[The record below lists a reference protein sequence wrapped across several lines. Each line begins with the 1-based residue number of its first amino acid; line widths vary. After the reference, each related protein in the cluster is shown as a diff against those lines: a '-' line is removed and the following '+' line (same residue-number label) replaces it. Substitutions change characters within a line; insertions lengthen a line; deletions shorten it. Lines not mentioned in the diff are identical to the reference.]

1 MKRGNINKSIKSDNS
16 GLSIVEVLVAVAI
29 LAIVFVPLLKTFTQ
43 ASTINS
49 KAQKLQNV
57 TSLAE
62 GVMEDVKG
70 KSIQDLH
77 DLAVEDSRVSFSPLD
92 EDRKLTK
99 GNLKKVPPYVVTY
112 ENITATQGITYDAVV
127 TISTDKYGNTVR
139 SDARKYNKE
148 HGTDDIGDVSDANIR
163 ELPQINKVD
172 SNRNAVLSWEINKY
186 DNKAL
191 EKLVAEN
198 LAAKNSVSDS
208 DIATLKN
215 SYKTT
220 YKTTA
225 EKYINIEIKDDR
237 ETSSTK
243 VSCEVEY
250 KTGDATGKSLKYLVY
265 TGYFVEPLASE
276 PAGPNIYLFYTLSE
290 NVKEGASN
298 IADPIKKEHIK
309 IEDKTTGKRH
319 NIYFIMQDGVN
330 TLGTLNGS
338 KVSLEVSGSGYE
350 SSISYNE
357 TSIITDASSLL
368 SGAST
373 ADESDDV
380 YFFSNLKDKNG
391 NNGELFNSKSKDRIY
406 YVTVEIKEHGKTE
419 VLGTYT
425 STMQT
430 GEEAE

>member
-1 MKRGNINKSIKSDNS
+1 MERSSDNKSIINDNS

-70 KSIQDLH
+70 KSIQELH
-77 DLAVEDSRVSFSPLD
+77 DLAVERADVSFLPLD
-92 EDRKLTK
+92 KDGTLKK
-99 GNLKKVPPYVVTY
+99 GNLNNVPPYTVTY
-112 ENITATQGITYDAVV
+112 ENVTATQGITYDAVV
-127 TISTDKYGNTVR
+127 TIATENYK
-139 SDARKYNKE
+139 NKTK
-148 HGTDDIGDVSDANIR
+148 GADDIGDVSDANIR

-172 SNRNAVLSWEINKY
+172 SNRNAVLSWELNKY

-191 EKLVAEN
+191 EN
-198 LAAKNSVSDS
+198 LAVENFAPKNSVTDP
-208 DIATLKN
+208 DIAKLKE
-215 SYKTT
+215 SYKN
-220 YKTTA
+220 TA
-225 EKYINIEIKDDR
+225 EKYINIEINEDS

-250 KTGDATGKSLKYLVY
+250 KTGKNASDKSLKYLVY

-290 NVKEGASN
+290 NVKDGASN
-298 IADPIKKEHIK
+298 IADPIKKENIK

-319 NIYFIMQDGVN
+319 NVYFIMQDGVDKLS
-330 TLGTLNGS
+330 TTNGS
-338 KVSLEVSGSGYE
+338 EVTLDISGSGYSE
-350 SSISYNE
+350 SIYYDK
-357 TSIITDASSLL
+357 TSIFTDAITYLA
-368 SGAST
+368 GGST
-373 ADESDDV
+373 TDDESDDV

-391 NNGELFNSKSKDRIY
+391 NSGELFNSKSKDRIY
-406 YVTVEIKEHGKTE
+406 YVTVEIKEHGKPE

-430 GEEAE
+430 GAEAE

>member
-1 MKRGNINKSIKSDNS
+1 MERSSDNKSIINDNS

-70 KSIQDLH
+70 KSIQELH
-77 DLAVEDSRVSFSPLD
+77 DLAVERADVSFLPLD
-92 EDRKLTK
+92 KDGTLKK
-99 GNLKKVPPYVVTY
+99 GNLNNVPPYTVTY
-112 ENITATQGITYDAVV
+112 ENVTATQGITYDAVV
-127 TISTDKYGNTVR
+127 TIATENYK
-139 SDARKYNKE
+139 NKTK
-148 HGTDDIGDVSDANIR
+148 GADDIGDVSDANIR

-172 SNRNAVLSWEINKY
+172 SNRNAVLSWELNKY

-191 EKLVAEN
+191 EN
-198 LAAKNSVSDS
+198 LAVENFAPKNSVTDP
-208 DIATLKN
+208 DIATLKE
-215 SYKTT
+215 SYKD
-220 YKTTA
+220 TA
-225 EKYINIEIKDDR
+225 EKYINIEIKEDTD
-237 ETSSTK
+237 TSSTK

-250 KTGDATGKSLKYLVY
+250 KTGKNASDKSLKYLVY

-290 NVKEGASN
+290 NVKDGASN
-298 IADPIKKEHIK
+298 IADPIKKENIK

-319 NIYFIMQDGVN
+319 NVYFIMQDGVDKLS
-330 TLGTLNGS
+330 TTNGS
-338 KVSLEVSGSGYE
+338 EVTLDISGSGYSE
-350 SSISYNE
+350 SIYYDK
-357 TSIITDASSLL
+357 TSIFTDAITYLA
-368 SGAST
+368 GAST
-373 ADESDDV
+373 PDDESDDV

-391 NNGELFNSKSKDRIY
+391 NSGELFTSKSKDRIY
-406 YVTVEIKEHGKTE
+406 YVTVEIKEHGKPE

-430 GEEAE
+430 GAEAE

>member
-1 MKRGNINKSIKSDNS
+1 MERSSDNKSIINDNS

-70 KSIQDLH
+70 KSIQELH
-77 DLAVEDSRVSFSPLD
+77 DLAVERADVSFLPLD
-92 EDRKLTK
+92 KDGTLKK
-99 GNLKKVPPYVVTY
+99 GNLNNVPPYTVTY
-112 ENITATQGITYDAVV
+112 ENVTATQGITYDAVV
-127 TISTDKYGNTVR
+127 TIATENYK
-139 SDARKYNKE
+139 NKTK
-148 HGTDDIGDVSDANIR
+148 GADDIGDVSDANIR

-172 SNRNAVLSWEINKY
+172 SNRNAVLSWELNKY

-191 EKLVAEN
+191 EN
-198 LAAKNSVSDS
+198 LAVENFAPKNSVTDP
-208 DIATLKN
+208 DIATLKE
-215 SYKTT
+215 SYKD
-220 YKTTA
+220 TA
-225 EKYINIEIKDDR
+225 EKYINIEIKEDTD
-237 ETSSTK
+237 TSSTK

-250 KTGDATGKSLKYLVY
+250 KTGKNASDKSLKYLVY

-290 NVKEGASN
+290 NVKDGASN
-298 IADPIKKEHIK
+298 IADPIKKENIK

-319 NIYFIMQDGVN
+319 NVYFIMQDGVDKLS
-330 TLGTLNGS
+330 TTNGS
-338 KVSLEVSGSGYE
+338 EVTLDISGSGYSE
-350 SSISYNE
+350 SIYYDK
-357 TSIITDASSLL
+357 TSIFTDAITYLA
-368 SGAST
+368 GAST
-373 ADESDDV
+373 TDDESDDV

-391 NNGELFNSKSKDRIY
+391 NSGELFNSKSKDRIY
-406 YVTVEIKEHGKTE
+406 YVTVEIKEHGKPE

-430 GEEAE
+430 GAEAE

>member
-1 MKRGNINKSIKSDNS
+1 MERSSDNKSIINDNS

-43 ASTINS
+43 ASTINGR
-49 KAQKLQNV
+49 AQKLQNV

-70 KSIQDLH
+70 KSIQELH
-77 DLAVEDSRVSFSPLD
+77 DLAVERADVSFLPLD
-92 EDRKLTK
+92 EDGTLTK
-99 GNLKKVPPYVVTY
+99 GNLNNVPPYTVTY
-112 ENITATQGITYDAVV
+112 ENVTATQGITYDAVV
-127 TISTDKYGNTVR
+127 TIATENYKNKTK
-139 SDARKYNKE
+139 DA
-148 HGTDDIGDVSDANIR
+148 DDIGDVSDANIR

-172 SNRNAVLSWEINKY
+172 SNKNAVLSWELNKY

-191 EKLVAEN
+191 EN
-198 LAAKNSVSDS
+198 LAAENSVSGS
-208 DIATLKN
+208 DIATLKD
-215 SYKTT
+215 SYKN
-220 YKTTA
+220 TA
-225 EKYINIEIKDDR
+225 EKYINIEIKEDS

-250 KTGDATGKSLKYLVY
+250 KTGKNASDKSLKYLVY

-290 NVKEGASN
+290 NVKDGASN
-298 IADPIKKEHIK
+298 IADPIKKENIK

-319 NIYFIMQDGVN
+319 NVYFIMQDGVDKLS
-330 TLGTLNGS
+330 TTNGS
-338 KVSLEVSGSGYE
+338 EVTLDISGSGYSE
-350 SSISYNE
+350 SIYYDK
-357 TSIITDASSLL
+357 TSIFTDAITYLA
-368 SGAST
+368 GAST
-373 ADESDDV
+373 PDDESDDV

-391 NNGELFNSKSKDRIY
+391 NSGELFNSKSKDRIY
-406 YVTVEIKEHGKTE
+406 YVTVEIKEHGKSE

-430 GEEAE
+430 GAEAE

>member
-1 MKRGNINKSIKSDNS
+1 MERSSDNKSIINDNS

-70 KSIQDLH
+70 KSIQELH
-77 DLAVEDSRVSFSPLD
+77 DLAVERADVSFLPLD
-92 EDRKLTK
+92 KDGTLKK
-99 GNLKKVPPYVVTY
+99 GNLNNVPPYTVTY
-112 ENITATQGITYDAVV
+112 ENVTATQGITYDAVV
-127 TISTDKYGNTVR
+127 TIATENYK
-139 SDARKYNKE
+139 NKTK
-148 HGTDDIGDVSDANIR
+148 GADDIGDVSDANIR

-172 SNRNAVLSWEINKY
+172 SNRNAVLSWELNKY

-191 EKLVAEN
+191 EN
-198 LAAKNSVSDS
+198 LAVENFAPKNSVTDP
-208 DIATLKN
+208 DIAKLKE
-215 SYKTT
+215 SYK
-220 YKTTA
+220 KTA
-225 EKYINIEIKDDR
+225 EKYINIEIKEDS
-237 ETSSTK
+237 ETSCTK

-250 KTGDATGKSLKYLVY
+250 KTGTASGKSLKYLVY

-290 NVKEGASN
+290 NVKDGASN
-298 IADPIKKEHIK
+298 IADPIKKENIK

-319 NIYFIMQDGVN
+319 NVYFIMQDGVDKLS
-330 TLGTLNGS
+330 TTNGS
-338 KVSLEVSGSGYE
+338 EVTLDISGSGYSE
-350 SSISYNE
+350 SIYYDK
-357 TSIITDASSLL
+357 TSIFTDAITYLA
-368 SGAST
+368 GGST
-373 ADESDDV
+373 TDDEGDDV

-391 NNGELFNSKSKDRIY
+391 NSGELFNSKSKDRIY
-406 YVTVEIKEHGKTE
+406 YVTVEIKEHGKPE

-430 GEEAE
+430 GAEAE

>member
-1 MKRGNINKSIKSDNS
+1 MERSSDNKSIINDNS

-70 KSIQDLH
+70 KSIQELH
-77 DLAVEDSRVSFSPLD
+77 DLAVERADVSFLPLD
-92 EDRKLTK
+92 KDGTLKK
-99 GNLKKVPPYVVTY
+99 GNLNNVPPYTVTY
-112 ENITATQGITYDAVV
+112 ENVTATQGITYDAVV
-127 TISTDKYGNTVR
+127 TIATENYK
-139 SDARKYNKE
+139 NKTK
-148 HGTDDIGDVSDANIR
+148 GADDIGDVSDANIR

-172 SNRNAVLSWEINKY
+172 SNRNAVLSWELNKY

-191 EKLVAEN
+191 EN
-198 LAAKNSVSDS
+198 LAVENFAPKNSVTDP
-208 DIATLKN
+208 DIAKLKE
-215 SYKTT
+215 SYK
-220 YKTTA
+220 KTA
-225 EKYINIEIKDDR
+225 EKYINIEIKEDS
-237 ETSSTK
+237 ETSCTK

-250 KTGDATGKSLKYLVY
+250 KTGTASGKSLKYLVY

-290 NVKEGASN
+290 NVKDGASN
-298 IADPIKKEHIK
+298 IADPIKKENIK

-319 NIYFIMQDGVN
+319 NVYFIMQDGVDKLS
-330 TLGTLNGS
+330 TTNGS
-338 KVSLEVSGSGYE
+338 EVTLDISGSGYSE
-350 SSISYNE
+350 SIYYDK
-357 TSIITDASSLL
+357 TSIFTDAITYLAGGSS
-368 SGAST
+368 T
-373 ADESDDV
+373 DDESDDV

-391 NNGELFNSKSKDRIY
+391 NSGELFNSKSKDRIY
-406 YVTVEIKEHGKTE
+406 YVTVEIKEHGKPE

-430 GEEAE
+430 GAEAE